1 MTPLLAAAAGAALGA
16 ASGFHCIAMCGPLA
30 ATACAKREG
39 GVDKA
44 STAQYL
50 GGRAIGYSAIGAI
63 AGAMGA
69 PIASGTSGGVLRV
82 VVAAMVAGVLA
93 TRAIAWLRPAGK
105 APLVPLRLRKPGRRL
120 TAAFGR
126 ILPFLP
132 RRGLGLGL
140 ATAIF
145 PCGALFGGVVAAAG
159 AGSAALGALTMLA
172 FALASAPLLMVPAI
186 VGARIPERL
195 REGWGK
201 RVAAV
206 ALLAV
211 AVWVV
216 ATPVAALAKPAP
228 HKSCC
233 PQPHVEQHG

>member
-1 MTPLLAAAAGAALGA
+1 MTPLLAVTAGAALGA

-30 ATACAKREG
+30 ATACSKREG
-39 GVDKA
+39 GVDEG

-50 GGRAIGYSAIGAI
+50 AGRALGYSAVGAI

-69 PIASGTSGGVLRV
+69 PIASGTSGGVLRLI
-82 VVAAMVAGVLA
+82 VAALVAGVLA
-93 TRAIAWLRPAGK
+93 TRAIAWLRPAK
-105 APLVPLRLRKPGRRL
+105 AARSLIPLRLRKPGRAAS
-120 TAAFGR
+120 AAFAR

-159 AGSAALGALTMLA
+159 AGSSGLGALTMLA
-172 FALASAPLLMVPAI
+172 FALGSAPLLMVPAL

-201 RVAAV
+201 KAAAV
-206 ALLAV
+206 VLLAI
-211 AVWVV
+211 AAWVV
-216 ATPVAALAKPAP
+216 ATPVVALAKPAP
-228 HKSCC
+228 QKSCC
-233 PQPHVEQHG
+233 AHQHG